1 MSKKP
6 GKMDLAKFREVH
18 QEQRE
23 QAKKGPEG
31 HTVVARA
38 VVRLVEDQL
47 KEARVGEY
55 TIHCEVRGIKRL
67 NEEVKW
73 QSN

>member
-23 QAKKGPEG
+23 QAKKGPEATPWSPAPSSG
-31 HTVVARA
+31 SSRTSSKKPELGNIPYTAR
-38 VVRLVEDQL
+38 L
-47 KEARVGEY
+47 G
-55 TIHCEVRGIKRL
+55 G
-67 NEEVKW
+67 
-73 QSN
+73 

>member
-6 GKMDLAKFREVH
+6 GKIDLAKFREVH

-31 HTVVARA
+31 HTLVARP
-38 VVRLVEDQL
+38 
-47 KEARVGEY
+47 
-55 TIHCEVRGIKRL
+55 
-67 NEEVKW
+67 
-73 QSN
+73 